1 MKKYIAAIHKAAEQT
16 ATVMAHQV
24 RHHAANSGWSPE
36 AAQSLDVK
44 YVDGKF
50 VASSSN
56 GDAFT
61 HEYGSQTSAPT
72 AAVRKFSHHSDKIS
86 GPVFAD
92 ILSKNLSKG
101 RKK

>member
-16 ATVMAHQV
+16 ATVMTNQV
-24 RHHAANSGWSPE
+24 RQHASSNGWTPE
-36 AAQSLDVK
+36 AAQSLNVK

-50 VASSSN
+50 VAHSN
-56 GDAFT
+56 HPEAFT
-61 HEYGSQTSAPT
+61 HEYGSQTQSPKAS
-72 AAVRKFSHHSDKIS
+72 VRRFSHHSDKIS